1 MVDLFIMVRKI
12 TNFDMTGRLDRY
24 NSLTYLML
32 QLNTIQSTIT
42 SDTSSAFI
50 EENKYGAT
58 FVIY

>member
-1 MVDLFIMVRKI
+1 
-12 TNFDMTGRLDRY
+12 MTGRLDRY

-50 EENKYGAT
+50 EEKKYGAT